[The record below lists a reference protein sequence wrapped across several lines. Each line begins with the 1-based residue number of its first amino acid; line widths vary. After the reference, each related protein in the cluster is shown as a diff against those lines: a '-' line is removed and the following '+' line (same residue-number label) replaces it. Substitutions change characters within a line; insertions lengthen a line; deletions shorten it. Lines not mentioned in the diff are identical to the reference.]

1 MRANGGSLEHE
12 LRSGGVVLNQ
22 LHTVALQ
29 GEHGPDSGA
38 DAGAAGP
45 ALFEL
50 LHQLS
55 EGTYECRL
63 VRVVRVGREVKYG
76 RHGDGVTC
84 VLEDVTYLGDGLSV
98 IDLRE
103 RIVMGE
109 FVGIE
114 SAFVG

>member
-1 MRANGGSLEHE
+1 MEDE

-22 LHTVALQ
+22 LNTVALQ
-29 GEHGPDSGA
+29 GVHGPQSE
-38 DAGAAGP
+38 AGAAGP

-55 EGTYECRL
+55 EGADERRL

-76 RHGDGVTC
+76 RHSDGVTC
-84 VLEDVTYLGDGLSV
+84 VLVDVTYLGDGFSV